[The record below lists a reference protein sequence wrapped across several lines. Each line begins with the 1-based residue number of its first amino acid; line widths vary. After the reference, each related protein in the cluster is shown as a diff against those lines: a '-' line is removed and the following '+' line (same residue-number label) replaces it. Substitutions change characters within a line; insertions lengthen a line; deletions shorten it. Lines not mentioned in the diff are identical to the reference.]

1 MVSFK
6 YIAVASC
13 AVVGVFASPLE
24 VYKRLKDSVGTP
36 VDSASGSTPT
46 GTGTSNGYF
55 YSWWTDGSG
64 TGSYN
69 NGAGGEYSLTWGG
82 QGNLVGGKGW
92 QPGGLSKYVSHFF
105 ISHDYEKHRAKKG
118 FSYRTITYNGTY
130 TCNGNCYFSV
140 YGWSKNPLVEYYIM
154 EYYGSYSPESAS
166 GVQKKGTVTSDGK
179 TYDIFQHQQ
188 TNQPS
193 ITGTATFQQYVS
205 VNKSPKFVSG
215 GQVTVANHFNAW
227 ATAGMKLGTM
237 DYQIVATEGYHS
249 SGSADI
255 TVGQL

>member
-13 AVVGVFASPLE
+13 VVVGVFASPLE

-92 QPGGLSKYVSHFF
+92 QPGGLNRYAFQFF
-105 ISHDYEKHRAKKG
+105 LS
-118 FSYRTITYNGTY
+118 
-130 TCNGNCYFSV
+130 
-140 YGWSKNPLVEYYIM
+140 
-154 EYYGSYSPESAS
+154 
-166 GVQKKGTVTSDGK
+166 
-179 TYDIFQHQQ
+179 
-188 TNQPS
+188 
-193 ITGTATFQQYVS
+193 
-205 VNKSPKFVSG
+205 
-215 GQVTVANHFNAW
+215 
-227 ATAGMKLGTM
+227 
-237 DYQIVATEGYHS
+237 
-249 SGSADI
+249 
-255 TVGQL
+255 